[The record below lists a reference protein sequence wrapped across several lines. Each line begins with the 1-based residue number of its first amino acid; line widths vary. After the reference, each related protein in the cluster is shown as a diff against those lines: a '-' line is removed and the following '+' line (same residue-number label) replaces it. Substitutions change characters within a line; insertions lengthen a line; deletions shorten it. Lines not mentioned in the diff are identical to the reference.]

1 MPALHLQADLRPTAG
16 SEAVAARR
24 AVDAPPLQRR
34 EPPSPAR
41 QLPSPARHDTTST
54 PAASR
59 LGREIEREIER
70 RDEPARFAGLAPDL
84 APGLA
89 PDLAPDLARDAATRL
104 QAVWR
109 GTLARDTLERA
120 WEEEEEEAAAALIQA
135 AWREVRSRRREV
147 RLRLSRAEQHDES
160 LPRGSASSSSSGSLH
175 GWQGARRAAS
185 AQFGLL
191 HRRGGAAIADVVR
204 AAVAMRKSPA
214 SPLAKLSRERTSSQR
229 SSRSSEAETSGE
241 RRASDP
247 RATRTMEDAAAAV
260 QASWRGYQV
269 RHLSPELYPYPYP
282 YPYP

>member
-41 QLPSPARHDTTST
+41 HDTTST

-70 RDEPARFAGLAPDL
+70 RDEPARFAGLAP
-84 APGLA
+84 G
-89 PDLAPDLARDAATRL
+89 LAPDLARDAATRL

-147 RLRLSRAEQHDES
+147 RSRVSRAEQHDES
-160 LPRGSASSSSSGSLH
+160 LPRGSLH

-282 YPYP
+282 YP

>member
-1 MPALHLQADLRPTAG
+1 MLALHLQADLRPTAG

-70 RDEPARFAGLAPDL
+70 RDEPARFAGLAP
-84 APGLA
+84 GLA

-147 RLRLSRAEQHDES
+147 RSRVSRAEQHDES
-160 LPRGSASSSSSGSLH
+160 LPRGSLH

-204 AAVAMRKSPA
+204 VAVAMRKSPA

-247 RATRTMEDAAAAV
+247 RATRTMKDAAAAV

-282 YPYP
+282 

>member
-1 MPALHLQADLRPTAG
+1 MPALHLPADGSAAG
-16 SEAVAARR
+16 SEAVAARC

-34 EPPSPAR
+34 EAPSPAR
-41 QLPSPARHDTTST
+41 RDTST
-54 PAASR
+54 PGASQ
-59 LGREIEREIER
+59 LGGEIGREIR
-70 RDEPARFAGLAPDL
+70 RCGEATRFADL
-84 APGLA
+84 GA
-89 PDLAPDLARDAATRL
+89 DLARDAATRL

-147 RLRLSRAEQHDES
+147 RSRVSRAEQHDES
-160 LPRGSASSSSSGSLH
+160 LPRGSLH

-282 YPYP
+282 YP